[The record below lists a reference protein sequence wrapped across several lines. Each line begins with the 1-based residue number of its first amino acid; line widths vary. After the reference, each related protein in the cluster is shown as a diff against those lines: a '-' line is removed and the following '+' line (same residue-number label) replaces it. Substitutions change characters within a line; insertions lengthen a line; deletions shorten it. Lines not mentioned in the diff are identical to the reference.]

1 LSEYTVNIKV
11 VASSEDAAIQQ
22 VTQKLSE
29 AKEKI
34 QETGQAAEES
44 GFGISELK
52 EKVLALA
59 EAFGV
64 MIGAREVISFFKEM
78 ISAGMDE
85 EHQLIQVADAERR
98 MAGATNEQVEHG
110 KEWLDTLAKI
120 SGITKDQL
128 IPSYIQ
134 ALGVTKDMGTAQ
146 AILQVAAGVAAHGYG
161 DLASSVDKMT
171 RFMMTGMIRG
181 SDPLTASII
190 AGKNAG
196 EDFDTI
202 LRTRL
207 IPAFGD
213 AGAKMNDL
221 KMQAERQKVA
231 WEESKEQMGQMWQ
244 GIVTMGLPV
253 LRGLIEMLG
262 FAVGGVAM
270 VGTAAKLGFG
280 EFMASLNAAYV
291 FAKTHSLAEAQSAF
305 NEQTK
310 KLTDEASKSM
320 DGIVAHLDEI
330 VKLADT
336 GLGKLTPEQIKA
348 QKAAKDAAAGYALL
362 EAAIK
367 QTAKTEESYKSQMLA
382 LYRAEAK
389 DARLPEEA
397 RAEARVK
404 LMDALRASNS
414 KMAAEEKAQAAKNAA
429 TILADQKK
437 MQEAMKAGE
446 EKYWQQHLNMV
457 KQRLEDE
464 KKLRDK
470 AAKDSLKVVETV
482 IRTEQALQFKHSKD
496 FKKMNADQLRDY
508 IRDLNEGLIVFAQN
522 EAKKKQ
528 IEMDLADAQILLAK
542 LVARQKHMEEL
553 GAAQDAISTA
563 ESIFGQSKALG
574 YAMAIVNAMQAY
586 NLQLSQGDPY
596 TAWFRAAAA
605 LASGMAQAKAINS
618 VTLGGGGDISSTAS
632 PKMTMPAGYGA
643 PPSTTPAPV
652 YHSTTNQT
660 GGNINVNVQTLI
672 SADGDRAVQ
681 NLAYQVAKQMPVVN
695 RRVSRAP
702 AVQAGKRGH

>member
-1 LSEYTVNIKV
+1 
-11 VASSEDAAIQQ
+11 
-22 VTQKLSE
+22 
-29 AKEKI
+29 
-34 QETGQAAEES
+34 
-44 GFGISELK
+44 
-52 EKVLALA
+52 
-59 EAFGV
+59 
-64 MIGAREVISFFKEM
+64 
-78 ISAGMDE
+78 
-85 EHQLIQVADAERR
+85 
-98 MAGATNEQVEHG
+98 
-110 KEWLDTLAKI
+110 
-120 SGITKDQL
+120 
-128 IPSYIQ
+128 
-134 ALGVTKDMGTAQ
+134 
-146 AILQVAAGVAAHGYG
+146 
-161 DLASSVDKMT
+161 
-171 RFMMTGMIRG
+171 
-181 SDPLTASII
+181 
-190 AGKNAG
+190 
-196 EDFDTI
+196 
-202 LRTRL
+202 
-207 IPAFGD
+207 
-213 AGAKMNDL
+213 
-221 KMQAERQKVA
+221 
-231 WEESKEQMGQMWQ
+231 MGQMWQ

-280 EFMASLNAAYV
+280 EFIASLNAAYV

-320 DGIVAHLDEI
+320 DEIVAHLDEI

-336 GLGKLTPEQIKA
+336 SLGKLTPEQIKA

-695 RRVSRAP
+695 RRMSRAP